1 MPFTIKG
8 DIMEFKDKIIYILV
22 GILIFTNALWFIV
35 HTVSVWAYFYSDYS
49 YINNTNTNVNT
60 LEKGDE

>member
-1 MPFTIKG
+1 
-8 DIMEFKDKIIYILV
+8 MEFKDKIIYILV
-22 GILIFTNALWFIV
+22 GLLILTNALWFIS
-35 HTVSVWAYFYSDYS
+35 HTVAVWAYFYSDYS